1 MRNVDSIFF
10 DIDKAEFLESHE
22 ISGNNGKGKKRKSK
36 KIDRFDPPVAMFNRC
51 FYIQGI
57 SKKTTK

>member
-22 ISGNNGKGKKRKSK
+22 VSGNNGKGKKRKSK
-36 KIDRFDPPVAMFNRC
+36 KIDRLDPPVAMFNRC
-51 FYIQGI
+51 FYIQ
-57 SKKTTK
+57 